1 MCADC
6 AFIVVQPVAGT
17 VLDDIADVVQS
28 EDFQHT
34 IYVGAFMSVEVKTYP
49 FCVFVC
55 AGCSGAW
62 LVIEWAGDGAFEQ
75 AVTLIGVEDDELVHL
90 FNGAAVFIETGEVL
104 DQRVCIFCAV
114 FVNTFSQ
121 GEVGP

>member
-1 MCADC
+1 MA
-6 AFIVVQPVAGT
+6 
-17 VLDDIADVVQS
+17 
-28 EDFQHT
+28 
-34 IYVGAFMSVEVKTYP
+34 
-49 FCVFVC
+49 
-55 AGCSGAW
+55 
-62 LVIEWAGDGAFEQ
+62 
-75 AVTLIGVEDDELVHL
+75 LIGVEDDELVQL